1 MREKPPDSPHGDIH
15 AVLNVSFIMRDG
27 VNFIFTCQMFNLKN
41 CMYRIFTGFLI
52 MFCSMT
58 NAAGEN
64 LVIEDVVLIDGT
76 GRLPLSQ
83 VSVLVQDDR
92 IIEIKRGKFSQ
103 SRRNNA
109 QVING
114 AQKYLVPG
122 LMDMHVHL
130 TGSIK
135 VTEQGL
141 REIEFDRQKGVKAL
155 HGYLYSGVTSIYD
168 CGNVPDYIFALREQE
183 RAGAIISPR
192 IFATGGI
199 VTYPG
204 SHGSGPGA
212 TTVDD
217 WPEAIPQLDEHIK
230 RRPDILKLTLEERGW
245 GMRPLIPKLPLPLM
259 ERIIEYYND
268 HGIRTTAH
276 TASELRARQA
286 IFAGIDTL
294 AHPVIVGPITDSFA
308 KLMGAK
314 KIPMATTLTI
324 GENYSRLAEHPEY
337 LDQELY
343 QALFSEA
350 EIKELKETT
359 RQQYQERDWTWWMK
373 LMTPVAQEN
382 LRKIHAAGGVLA
394 LGTDQ
399 TNGAAVH
406 REMELLVAAGIAP
419 LDVIRIATF
428 NAAKFLGKEDQLGSV
443 EEGKLADMVL
453 LNADPLEDINNAKKI
468 HLVIKNGNVIDRE
481 KLGLPVNN

>member
-1 MREKPPDSPHGDIH
+1 
-15 AVLNVSFIMRDG
+15 
-27 VNFIFTCQMFNLKN
+27 
-41 CMYRIFTGFLI
+41 MYRSVAVFLLIFFV
-52 MFCSMT
+52 MVD
-58 NAAGEN
+58 AAGGN
-64 LVIEDVVLIDGT
+64 LLIEDVVLIDGT
-76 GRLPLSQ
+76 GRQP
-83 VSVLVQDDR
+83 VSHVSILVRDDS
-92 IIEIKRGKFSQ
+92 IAEIKKGNFDQ
-103 SRRNNA
+103 SVRKTA

-114 AQKYLVPG
+114 AQKYLIPG
-122 LMDMHVHL
+122 LMDVHVHL
-130 TGSIK
+130 AGSMT

-141 REIEFDRQKGVKAL
+141 REIEIDRQKGIRAL
-155 HGYLYSGVTSIYD
+155 HGYLYGGVTTIYD
-168 CGNVPDYIFALREQE
+168 CGNLPDYIFALRDEE
-183 RAGAIISPR
+183 RSGAITSPR
-192 IFATGGI
+192 IFAAGGI

-217 WPEAIPQLDEHIK
+217 WPEAIPVLDEHIK

-245 GMRPLIPKLPLPLM
+245 GMRPMIPKLPLPLM
-259 ERIIEYYND
+259 EKIIEYYND

-294 AHPVIVGPITDSFA
+294 AHPVIVGPVSDNFA

-314 KIPMATTLTI
+314 KVPMATTLTI

-337 LDQELY
+337 LDQPLY
-343 QALFSEA
+343 QAIFSEE
-350 EIKELKETT
+350 EIGELKEKT
-359 RQQYQERDWTWWMK
+359 RQQYQERQWTWWMK

-382 LRKIHAAGGVLA
+382 LRKIHEAGGVLA

-419 LDVIRIATF
+419 SDVIRIATF
-428 NAAKFLGKEDQLGSV
+428 NAARFLGKEDQLGTI

-453 LNADPLEDINNAKKI
+453 LNADPSEDINNAKDI
-468 HLVIKNGNVIDRE
+468 HMVIKNGSVVDRD
-481 KLGLPVNN
+481 KLQLPVNG

>member
-1 MREKPPDSPHGDIH
+1 
-15 AVLNVSFIMRDG
+15 
-27 VNFIFTCQMFNLKN
+27 
-41 CMYRIFTGFLI
+41 MYRSAAVFLLIFSV
-52 MFCSMT
+52 MVD
-58 NAAGEN
+58 AAGGN
-64 LVIEDVVLIDGT
+64 LLIEDIVLIDGT
-76 GRLPLSQ
+76 GRQPVSH
-83 VSVLVQDDR
+83 VSVLVRDDS
-92 IIEIKRGKFSQ
+92 IVEIKKGNFDQ
-103 SRRNNA
+103 SVRKTA

-114 AQKYLVPG
+114 AQKYLIPG
-122 LMDMHVHL
+122 LMDVHVHL
-130 TGSIK
+130 AGSMT

-141 REIEFDRQKGVKAL
+141 REVEIDRQKGIRAL
-155 HGYLYSGVTSIYD
+155 HGYLYGGVTTIYD
-168 CGNVPDYIFALREQE
+168 CGNLPDYIFALREQE
-183 RAGAIISPR
+183 RSGVITSPR

-204 SHGSGPGA
+204 SHGAGPGA

-217 WPEAIPQLDEHIK
+217 WPEAIPLLDEHVK
-230 RRPDILKLTLEERGW
+230 RAPDILKLTLEERGW

-259 ERIIEYYND
+259 EKIIEYYND
-268 HGIRTTAH
+268 RGIRTTAH

-294 AHPVIVGPITDSFA
+294 AHPVIVGPVSDSFA

-314 KIPMATTLTI
+314 KVPMATTLTI

-337 LDQELY
+337 LDQPMY
-343 QALFSEA
+343 QAIFSEA
-350 EIKELKETT
+350 EIRELKEKT
-359 RQQYQERDWTWWMK
+359 RQQYQERQWTWWMK

-382 LRKIHAAGGVLA
+382 LRKIHEAGGVLA

-428 NAAKFLGKEDQLGSV
+428 NAAKFLGKEDQLGTIA
-443 EEGKLADMVL
+443 EGKLADMVL
-453 LNADPLEDINNAKKI
+453 LNADPLQDINNAKDI
-468 HLVIKNGNVIDRE
+468 HLVIKNGSVVDRD
-481 KLGLPVNN
+481 KLTLPVNE